1 MWLLD
6 GTGTAEPGLLRDA
19 AQLARYA
26 SDFESVA
33 RLATALIRFDPGAGP
48 RMMLGEA
55 LYELG
60 RFGAADATLR
70 DAAEA
75 ASDDDEYLLAT
86 VLRTQSLAFA
96 ALRLDD
102 AMAVNA
108 DARRKLTSRPAQDAL
123 RVDQI
128 ALLSF
133 GSEVAR
139 ATSLLAT
146 LGDAADPRTR
156 VMGAIPMPTR
166 SSTPAG
172 SRTRSR
178 WPTPGTLSTWPWTP
192 SSPPPTRA
200 CN

>member
-1 MWLLD
+1 
-6 GTGTAEPGLLRDA
+6 
-19 AQLARYA
+19 
-26 SDFESVA
+26 
-33 RLATALIRFDPGAGP
+33 
-48 RMMLGEA
+48 
-55 LYELG
+55 
-60 RFGAADATLR
+60 
-70 DAAEA
+70 
-75 ASDDDEYLLAT
+75 

-178 WPTPGTLSTWPWTP
+178 WPTPGTLST
-192 SSPPPTRA
+192 
-200 CN
+200 